1 MNILD
6 ITLLIFAGAFALF
19 GFWFGTIHAIGSLVG
34 MVLATFV
41 ASRIQAPITA
51 WISSI
56 TGQEFTVKLV
66 VFFLIYFIISKLVG
80 FLFSLIEKPLKIVT
94 HLPFIH
100 SIDRLIGMLIG
111 SIEGVLIIGVTL
123 YILTRAEVPPAVAMQ
138 MSESSLLPWFLGVSF
153 ILLPLIPESIKK
165 VQSFIN
171 G

>member
-1 MNILD
+1 MNLLD
-6 ITLLIFAGAFALF
+6 ICLLIFAGAFALF

-56 TGQEFTVKLV
+56 TGQEFTVKIV

-80 FLFSLIEKPLKIVT
+80 FLFSFIEKPLKLIT

-111 SIEGVLIIGVTL
+111 GVEGVLIIGVAL
-123 YILTRAEVPPAVAMQ
+123 FILMRSEVPPAVALQ
-138 MSESSLLPWFLGVSF
+138 LSTSVLVPWFLGISF
-153 ILLPLIPESIKK
+153 ILLPLIPASIKK
-165 VQSFIN
+165 VQSVIN
-171 G
+171 P